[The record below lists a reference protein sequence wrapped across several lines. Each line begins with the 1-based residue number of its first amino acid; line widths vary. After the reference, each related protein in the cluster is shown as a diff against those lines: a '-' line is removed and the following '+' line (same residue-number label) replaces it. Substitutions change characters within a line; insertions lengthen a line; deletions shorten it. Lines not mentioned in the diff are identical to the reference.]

1 MASEEIQIVRL
12 VIDALKP
19 REFSI
24 VELAR
29 MLCSLEGVERVNI
42 SVREVDV
49 KTETIKITVEGSE
62 LDVESINELLNDGG
76 IAVRSIDEVS
86 AKSSTSQ

>member
-1 MASEEIQIVRL
+1 MTEDIRVVRL

-29 MLCSLEGVERVNI
+29 MLCSLEGVEEVNI

-49 KTETIKITVEGSE
+49 KTETIRITVEGRE
-62 LDVESINELLNDGG
+62 LDIESINALLNDGG

-86 AKSSTSQ
+86 AKSTEH

>member
-1 MASEEIQIVRL
+1 LTEDIRVVRL

-29 MLCSLEGVERVNI
+29 MLCSLEGVEEVNI

-49 KTETIKITVEGSE
+49 KTETIRITVEGRE
-62 LDVESINELLNDGG
+62 LDIESINALLNDGG

-86 AKSSTSQ
+86 AKSTEH

>member
-1 MASEEIQIVRL
+1 MRVVRL

-29 MLCSLEGVERVNI
+29 MLCSLEGVEEVNI

-49 KTETIKITVEGSE
+49 KTETIRITVEGRE
-62 LDVESINELLNDGG
+62 LDIESINALLNDGG

-86 AKSSTSQ
+86 AKSTEH